1 MASAG
6 MISIGALAKRSG
18 VQAETIRY
26 YEMEG
31 LLPKPERST
40 GGYRLYGASDV
51 DRLSF
56 IRQARELGFKL
67 DSVRRLLSLADREV
81 DTCDEV
87 RELASTHLAE
97 IRAKLADLRRMER
110 VLSDL
115 MRSCEG
121 RTTPECLLLE
131 ALAAP
136 DVSRTATPK
145 ARSARERIGSR
156 RSRSR
161 RRGG

>member
-1 MASAG
+1 MAPAG

-26 YEMEG
+26 YETEG
-31 LLPKPERST
+31 LLPKPERSA

-81 DTCDEV
+81 DNCDEV
-87 RELASTHLAE
+87 RELASAHLAE
-97 IRAKLADLRRMER
+97 IRAKLADLCRMER
-110 VLSDL
+110 VLSDQI
-115 MRSCEG
+115 RSCEG
-121 RTTPECLLLE
+121 RTVPECLLLA

-136 DVSRTATPK
+136 DVSRVATPMVRG
-145 ARSARERIGSR
+145 ARKRIGSR